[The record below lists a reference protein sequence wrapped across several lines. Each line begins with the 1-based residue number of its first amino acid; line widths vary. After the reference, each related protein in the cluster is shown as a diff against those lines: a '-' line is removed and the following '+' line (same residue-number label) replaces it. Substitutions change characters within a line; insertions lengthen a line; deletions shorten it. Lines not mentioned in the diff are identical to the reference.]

1 VTDWKTDRNPL
12 VDNGMAFAEAVPGEA
27 SAQDLADRP
36 RLEPMNWGAPQREE
50 ITQRVSNFKAQQ
62 QRLIKRARSLRHL
75 NFEEDEA
82 KSNSIGSMFSLDVGG
97 ATNHFPPSGDALPG
111 RSDRILDAGFG

>member
-12 VDNGMAFAEAVPGEA
+12 IDNGMAFAKVVSGEA
-27 SAQDLADRP
+27 PAKDLADRP

-62 QRLIKRARSLRHL
+62 QRLIREREAYATSTLRKMKRGLIH
-75 NFEEDEA
+75 
-82 KSNSIGSMFSLDVGG
+82 
-97 ATNHFPPSGDALPG
+97 
-111 RSDRILDAGFG
+111 